1 MLRQRRGPSVPT
13 GRWLFRHQRAHAS
26 AADPAIPALVR
37 FMAAHMRAPTQAVRA
52 CRVLLGLAM
61 NADNRAAVG
70 EAGGIPVLV
79 AALKHHSA
87 DASVVQIPKVA
98 IVAAGAIAPV
108 MAALVSHA
116 SDPDVVAAACCVLC
130 TLGMIPETGT
140 AVAAAGAL
148 HALVK
153 AKALHPGNLQVVAAV
168 EQAVSNMTTSAEGCS
183 GAIVIEIGDT
193 SIAVITKV

>member
-1 MLRQRRGPSVPT
+1 
-13 GRWLFRHQRAHAS
+13 
-26 AADPAIPALVR
+26 
-37 FMAAHMRAPTQAVRA
+37 MAAHMRAPTQAVRA

-87 DASVVQIPKVA
+87 DASVVQIACATLNQLGRHCRANKVA

-116 SDPDVVAAACCVLC
+116 SDPDVVAAACWVLC

-148 HALVK
+148 HALVT

-168 EQAVSNMTTSAEGCS
+168 EQAVSNMTTSAEGCG

-193 SIAVITKV
+193 SIAVIKKV